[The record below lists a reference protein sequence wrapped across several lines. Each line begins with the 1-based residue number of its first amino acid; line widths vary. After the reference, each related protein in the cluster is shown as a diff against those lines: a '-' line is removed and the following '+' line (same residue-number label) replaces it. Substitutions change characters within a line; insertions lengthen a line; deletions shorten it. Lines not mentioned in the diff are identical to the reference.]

1 MCIRLIQH
9 EPEARLFDVIAHAVV
24 TMSVAA
30 PLYHRYLAFARGF
43 RRSGRRAIAS
53 WGRRC
58 CSMWA
63 RRTFNRAPPTEPAKY
78 DPDHSRL
85 ARQ

>member
-1 MCIRLIQH
+1 LCIRLIQH

-43 RRSGRRAIAS
+43 RRSGRR
-53 WGRRC
+53 
-58 CSMWA
+58 
-63 RRTFNRAPPTEPAKY
+63 
-78 DPDHSRL
+78 
-85 ARQ
+85 